1 MTAVERKTR
10 CLLAC
15 SVVEER
21 NYETMQAV
29 VDQAGNAAPGAR
41 HFYSD
46 GLPVYAALA
55 YPIGSHHE
63 VAPGKSQTY
72 TVEGVNADLRH
83 YLGRL
88 LRRNRCFSRSLDA
101 LKQAVWLFAY
111 AYNRRQLFRANY
123 PKLKSTTRITNFLPV
138 IN

>member
-10 CLLAC
+10 CLLVC

-21 NYETMQAV
+21 TFETMQNV
-29 VDQAGNAAPGAR
+29 VNQAGQLAPGAR

-46 GLPVYAALA
+46 GLPVYATLA
-55 YPIGSHHE
+55 YPIGARHE

-88 LRRNRCFSRSLDA
+88 LRRNRCFSRSLNA

-111 AYNRRQLFRANY
+111 AYNRRQLFRATY
-123 PKLKSTTRITNFLPV
+123 PKLKQRPPIINFLPV
-138 IN
+138 LN